1 MERKRTMKLLLIQP
15 TYFLKNGRLF
25 RSPRRWLVGITLPYL
40 AALTPS
46 EWDVRIIDERLEPVD
61 FDGAYDLVGISYM
74 SHHAPRAF
82 QIASRFRAK
91 GVPVVVGGFHASA
104 MPDEALQ
111 HCDAVVVGEA
121 ETVWPMVLED
131 AKSGRLRRT
140 YQSDTFH
147 DMKGLPAPRYDLL
160 DLSRY
165 RMPAVENFMPV
176 QTSRGCPFN
185 CQFCEVTRFYGRT
198 YRFRPVNDVIREILQ
213 LGTGSVYFVDDNIAA
228 SRPRA
233 KELFEALKPLKI
245 NWTGQVNMFTGQDVD
260 LLDLMVQSGCFHLNI
275 GLESINPASLKEMNK
290 RMNKVEDYALIL
302 RNLRERGIFFS
313 VNLVFGL
320 DSDTT
325 ETLAET
331 VTFLRREKVP
341 MSFMWIMTPRVGT
354 ALREDLEEQGR
365 LLSSDWSRYAG
376 SECVYQPTGFSPA
389 ELEAAFWHT
398 YAQFY
403 SPGSIIQRLIP
414 SSLNRK
420 TWLISL
426 ASNLY
431 FAWGV
436 RRHRIP
442 VNYY

>member
-1 MERKRTMKLLLIQP
+1 MKLLLIQP
-15 TYFLKNGRLF
+15 TYFLENGRLF
-25 RSPRRWLVGITLPYL
+25 RSRRRWLVGITLPYL

-46 EWDVRIIDERLEPVD
+46 EWDVRIIDERLDPVD
-61 FDGAYDLVGISYM
+61 FDGAYDLVGISFM

-82 QIASRFRAK
+82 QIASQFRAK

-111 HCDAVVVGEA
+111 YCDAVVVGEA
-121 ETVWPMVLED
+121 ETVWPTVLED

-140 YQSDTFH
+140 YHADTFH
-147 DMKGLPAPRYDLL
+147 DMKGLPVPRYDLL

-176 QTSRGCPFN
+176 QTSRGCPFD

-198 YRFRPVNDVIREILQ
+198 YRFRPVDEVIREIEQ
-213 LGTGSVYFVDDNIAA
+213 LGTRSVYFVDDNIAA

-233 KELFEALKPLKI
+233 QELFEALKPLKL
-245 NWTGQVNMFTGQDVD
+245 NWTGLVNMFTGNDVD
-260 LLDLMVQSGCFHLNI
+260 LLDLMVESGCAHLNI

-313 VNLVFGL
+313 VNLVLGL
-320 DSDTT
+320 DNDTT
-325 ETLAET
+325 ETFAET

-354 ALREDLEEQGR
+354 ALREDLEKQGR
-365 LLSSDWSRYAG
+365 LLSNDWSRYAG
-376 SECVYQPTGFSPA
+376 SECVYQPAGFSPA

-414 SSLNRK
+414 TFLNRK
-420 TWLISL
+420 SWLISL

-436 RRHRIP
+436 RRHRVP
-442 VNYY
+442 ANFY